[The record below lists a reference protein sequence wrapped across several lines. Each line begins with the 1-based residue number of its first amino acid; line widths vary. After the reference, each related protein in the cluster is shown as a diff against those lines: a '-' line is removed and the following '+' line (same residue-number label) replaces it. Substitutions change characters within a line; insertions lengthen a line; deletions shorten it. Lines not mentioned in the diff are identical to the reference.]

1 MAKEAVKV
9 KWAVSG
15 TEPEDLNE
23 FKDNDQI
30 VKENGKKLPAK
41 GVYRLRVRRMYVKPN
56 RNGDDRVGVMLI
68 IEEPKKS
75 KASSYNGYL
84 VRDGFNIT
92 EQGTPFLKRFL
103 KGLGLTWDQF
113 YNQSKQIEDGE
124 RTELVQIGG
133 TKFGSEET
141 KEVYVRALL
150 REKPADEYN
159 DSPYMDVARYLPA
172 DEDEDDDEPED
183 EDVADMGED
192 EPEVEEDEDEDEE
205 PKPDLD
211 DLQGMKPKALKQIL
225 VDQGV
230 KQKKIDKAAAEGK
243 EGLVEATR
251 VALGLPPF

>member
-1 MAKEAVKV
+1 MAKAPKKV

-15 TEPEDLNE
+15 NEPDDLAE

-30 VKENGKKLPAK
+30 VKENGKKLPTK

-56 RNGDDRVGVMLI
+56 KNGDDRVASMLI
-68 IEEPKKS
+68 MDEPKKS

-103 KGLGLTWDQF
+103 KGLGLTWDDF
-113 YNQSKQIEDGE
+113 YNKSKEIEDGE
-124 RTELVQIGG
+124 RRELVQIAG

-150 REKPADEYN
+150 KEHAADDWN
-159 DSPYMDVARYLPA
+159 DAPYMEVARYLPA
-172 DEDEDDDEPED
+172 DEDDDDDTSAD
-183 EDVADMGED
+183 EAAEDMGAD
-192 EPEVEEDEDEDEE
+192 EPEVEGTDDD
-205 PKPDLD
+205 KPSLE

-225 VDQGV
+225 VDQSV
-230 KQKKIDKAAAEGK
+230 KQKKIDKAAAGGK
-243 EGLVEATR
+243 EALVEAAR